1 MGTARPLARL
11 ERSERIEAETERIV
25 ELYRELDDA
34 DEVAA
39 RLGIKPSRVRRR
51 MREAGVSI
59 AVLRVERTADAYQ
72 QNGTVEETAEL
83 LGVSIATVR
92 KRLASAVVLRLI
104 DEVPALAHVSPRR
117 TSSGAGARPGRAPQR
132 LHPEL
137 EAQTIALYEELR
149 SLRKVGD
156 RLGITQEAVRLRL
169 INAGVARLERHQ
181 MLTRAEQEQV
191 IALYQQLRSVQA
203 VAATM
208 RRAPMTI
215 RNVLERN
222 GIPIRRGGWHQV
234 MREPRLQR
242 KVGEARVMKTL
253 YERLGSECA
262 VAQMLGCSQTLVS
275 NRLKLVGAAPGR
287 GNHGCGRPLRPELV
301 RQVIELYEAGASA
314 RQAAFAVGV
323 QPQTALTWLQRAGF
337 DTSKAAMFAR
347 RKAA

>member
-11 ERSERIEAETERIV
+11 ERNERIEAETERVI

-39 RLGIKPSRVRRR
+39 RLGIKPGRVRRR
-51 MREAGVSI
+51 MRDAGASI
-59 AVLRVERTADAYQ
+59 AVLRVERTAEVFQ
-72 QNGTVEETAEL
+72 GTGTVEETAEL

-104 DEVPALAHVSPRR
+104 DELPVAPPRISRR
-117 TSSGAGARPGRAPQR
+117 TSTGAGRRPGRAPQR

-149 SLRKVGD
+149 SLRKVGE

-169 INAGVARLERHQ
+169 INAGVVLERHDL
-181 MLTRAEQEQV
+181 LTRVEQEQAV
-191 IALYQQLRSVQA
+191 ALYHQLRSVQA
-203 VAATM
+203 VAGHM
-208 RRAPMTI
+208 GRAPLTI
-215 RNVLERN
+215 RKALERN
-222 GIPIRRGGWHQV
+222 GITVGRGGWHQA

-287 GNHGCGRPLRPELV
+287 GNHGYRPRRPELV

-314 RQAAFAVGV
+314 RQAAFSVGV